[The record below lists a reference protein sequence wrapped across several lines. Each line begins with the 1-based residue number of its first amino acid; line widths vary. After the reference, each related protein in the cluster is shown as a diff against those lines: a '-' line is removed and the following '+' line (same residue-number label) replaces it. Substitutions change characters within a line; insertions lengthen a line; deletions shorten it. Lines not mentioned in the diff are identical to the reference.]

1 MSIKKENKNSKPIEL
16 VVTSNNRKDLKPKEI
31 KKDVTAIL
39 EDLNSKKEDKVE
51 SDKSNSDYSKGSN
64 DLFFEKFN
72 KSKKDFKKDNKEK
85 QQLAKKQIVSQ
96 ARISG
101 LSKRLEDNSFT
112 MKIYSFLLITMF
124 ITIGFAI
131 AIFVVLLPYSNPG
144 VYDSSNVNDIWQRVN
159 YVEHPNFAITSVV
172 LSGITFILLPAPYLY
187 LLATWFVGI
196 NQVTRSKVFILINI
210 SLSFLAIIMFIIIL
224 ILSTVIFVGVS
235 APIIQFPADPLPT
248 P

>member
-16 VVTSNNRKDLKPKEI
+16 VVTSNNSKDSKPKEI

-39 EDLNSKKEDKVE
+39 ENLNSKKEDKVE
-51 SDKSNSDYSKGSN
+51 SDKSNSDSSKGSN

-210 SLSFLAIIMFIIIL
+210 SL
-224 ILSTVIFVGVS
+224 
-235 APIIQFPADPLPT
+235 
-248 P
+248 